1 MSVFWCSKLT
11 DGTDVLT
18 IVSQKFSGKRQAN
31 KVRDQVVA
39 DAEDGSYLMLVE
51 VLEMG
56 HVEVKRAFVPMVKTK
71 VAKVVTPEQQQAAMD
86 IVGETQERR
95 VEVDEDMTLRYY
107 EGDQGYKVMCSSPSN
122 AQIMADKLQGLI
134 DAGES
139 AVDVTK
145 MMLPL

>member
-1 MSVFWCSKLT
+1 MSVFWCTKDEGS
-11 DGTDVLT
+11 DVVA
-18 IVSQKFSGKRQAN
+18 IVSEEFRGKRQAN
-31 KVRDQVVA
+31 RGRDQVVA
-39 DAEDGSYLMLVE
+39 DADDNCIVMLVE

-56 HVEVKRAFVPMVKTK
+56 RVEVKRAFVPMVKPK
-71 VAKVVTPEQQQAAMD
+71 VAKVVTPEEQQAAMD
-86 IVGETQERR
+86 IVGATQERR

-122 AQIMADKLQGLI
+122 AQLMADKLQGLI
-134 DAGES
+134 DTGES